1 VKRQIEVPTPSKQQF
16 ADAKLALDA
25 RPDEDPDVPPT
36 FRNRVADN
44 WRVLLSIADSFGH
57 GEAARAAA
65 FALSADTLYEDP
77 GVRLLTDIRTIF
89 RVETAWASYCPQ
101 ADTPT
106 QSKII
111 PLLRS

>member
-44 WRVLLSIADSFGH
+44 RRVLLSIADSFGH

-65 FALSADTLYEDP
+65 FALSADTLHEDP

-89 RVETAWASYCPQ
+89 RVETAWA
-101 ADTPT
+101 
-106 QSKII
+106 
-111 PLLRS
+111 R